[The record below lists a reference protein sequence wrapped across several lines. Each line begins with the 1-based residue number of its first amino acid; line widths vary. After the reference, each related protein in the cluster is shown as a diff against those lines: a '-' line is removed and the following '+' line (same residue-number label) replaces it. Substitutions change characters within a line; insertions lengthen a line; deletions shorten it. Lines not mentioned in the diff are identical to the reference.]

1 MHVNWLYHQN
11 YQFAATTIIVLSI
24 VMSSHLRLVIYDS
37 DHFQHC
43 NVSDAF
49 LGTGRCPLQL
59 HRNNPNL
66 ELLSLLP
73 SSSSSSSWKNI
84 FVIINLKIKNL
95 TIIINLVYYPILLI
109 TTVVMLSKKMS
120 SWPKELDCFSSGWY
134 SRCMS
139 LFSCAR
145 RKQSFNMVQNMFV
158 NNILITRGEWEFHIM
173 SLWVRRQLIFLLVS
187 SKFSL

>member
-1 MHVNWLYHQN
+1 MLHSLSLNEANRYWLGHDLSMHVNWLYHQN
-11 YQFAATTIIVLSI
+11 CQFAATTIIVLSI

-84 FVIINLKIKNL
+84 FVIINLIIKIL

-120 SWPKELDCFSSGWY
+120 SWPKELDCFSWSIV
-134 SRCMS
+134 CF
-139 LFSCAR
+139 LT
-145 RKQSFNMVQNMFV
+145 QSMT
-158 NNILITRGEWEFHIM
+158 L
-173 SLWVRRQLIFLLVS
+173 
-187 SKFSL
+187 